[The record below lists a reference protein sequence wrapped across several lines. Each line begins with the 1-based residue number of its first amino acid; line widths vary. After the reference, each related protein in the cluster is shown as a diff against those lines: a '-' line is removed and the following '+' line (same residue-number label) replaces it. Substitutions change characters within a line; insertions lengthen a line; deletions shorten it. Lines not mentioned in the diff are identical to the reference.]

1 VEGVVEISQGRLR
14 GAWRDDHWSFSGIP
28 YGRAPVGE
36 LRWRPPLAAE
46 AWDEVRDASTFGAI
60 APQSAAIPGITAP
73 SDPGA
78 TEPHSEDCLS
88 LNVWTPALPDT
99 PTSAPGQG
107 RPVMVWIH
115 GGGFTSGSGSV
126 FLYRGGSLVRNGDAV
141 VVTINY
147 RLGALGFLAHR
158 DLADPDGLV
167 GNWGIHD
174 QLAALRWVRDHI
186 GAFGG
191 DPHNVTVF
199 GESAGGFSV
208 SALLGIPAASGLF
221 RRAIVQSGGAWVHTV
236 EEGERTAERLAA
248 ALGVARCSR
257 ELLQGVPATEL
268 VAATE
273 ELGRRRPDPGLL
285 PLPHLPVVDGV
296 LMPQHP
302 LAAVAD
308 GAASGVDLL
317 IGTNRDELTL
327 FGLGNPSLMA
337 LDAEGVRQWMV
348 NAVPDIPADDVLES
362 YRTARQSR
370 EERVEPRDLWVA
382 AGTDIVFRW
391 PSLQLAATHGGR
403 GGRSFVYLFDWES
416 PAFEGILGSCH
427 ALELPFVFGVVHEPA
442 VQMFAGSGPDVE
454 TLSRN
459 MQTAWLAFARDGIP
473 SHDGIGEWS
482 AWEPE
487 SRTTML
493 FGPHTGL
500 VPAPRNAELAVLE
513 RHRPL
518 VASA

>member
-1 VEGVVEISQGRLR
+1 MEGVVEISQGRVR

-28 YGRAPVGE
+28 YGRAPVGR

-88 LNVWTPALPDT
+88 LNVWTPSLPET
-99 PTSAPGQG
+99 PTSTPGEG

-158 DLADPDGLV
+158 DLADPDGFV

-186 GAFGG
+186 AAFGG

-248 ALGVARCSR
+248 RPGFGP
-257 ELLQGVPATEL
+257 LQPRPAPGGSGHRVGGRHGGTRSTPPRPGH
-268 VAATE
+268 AAPAPSP
-273 ELGRRRPDPGLL
+273 GRRRSA
-285 PLPHLPVVDGV
+285 H
-296 LMPQHP
+296 
-302 LAAVAD
+302 
-308 GAASGVDLL
+308 ASA
-317 IGTNRDELTL
+317 
-327 FGLGNPSLMA
+327 S
-337 LDAEGVRQWMV
+337 
-348 NAVPDIPADDVLES
+348 
-362 YRTARQSR
+362 AR
-370 EERVEPRDLWVA
+370 
-382 AGTDIVFRW
+382 
-391 PSLQLAATHGGR
+391 R
-403 GGRSFVYLFDWES
+403 GGRRCGS
-416 PAFEGILGSCH
+416 PVSTCSSGRTATSSLCSGWGI
-427 ALELPFVFGVVHEPA
+427 
-442 VQMFAGSGPDVE
+442 
-454 TLSRN
+454 
-459 MQTAWLAFARDGIP
+459 
-473 SHDGIGEWS
+473 
-482 AWEPE
+482 
-487 SRTTML
+487 
-493 FGPHTGL
+493 
-500 VPAPRNAELAVLE
+500 
-513 RHRPL
+513 RP
-518 VASA
+518 